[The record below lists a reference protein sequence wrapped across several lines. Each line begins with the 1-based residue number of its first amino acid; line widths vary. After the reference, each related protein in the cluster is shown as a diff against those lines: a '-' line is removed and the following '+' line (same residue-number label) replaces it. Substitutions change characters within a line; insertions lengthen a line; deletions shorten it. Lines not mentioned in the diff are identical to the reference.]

1 MLEAVRHTNLTALA
15 GHGGATA
22 KAPTAHRQDCLSAC
36 LLLSVW
42 LAGCLSV
49 SPSACLSIRLY
60 LAACLSV
67 CEHPFAIRVVQSGA
81 RMTYYARAMRP
92 VVCLFVCLSV
102 AVCLAGWLPLCRFA
116 CERAYATRVV
126 QGGVRMT
133 LYVRSTRPGFRNNE
147 DPAAGS
153 KARWRRQGFT
163 LM

>member
-1 MLEAVRHTNLTALA
+1 MGIAVEAPAMAVEAAAVTVEV
-15 GHGGATA
+15 
-22 KAPTAHRQDCLSAC
+22 SAM
-36 LLLSVW
+36 
-42 LAGCLSV
+42 A
-49 SPSACLSIRLY
+49 
-60 LAACLSV
+60 
-67 CEHPFAIRVVQSGA
+67 
-81 RMTYYARAMRP
+81 
-92 VVCLFVCLSV
+92 V

-116 CERAYATRVV
+116 CEHAYATRVV